1 MEIEQTI
8 SSSAVQ
14 KATISYSPAVSSGH
28 HSGERP
34 RWSGHLIRADPCECP
49 LPPRIG
55 LRSLRR
61 LLFQLF
67 LIATGPFKN

>member
-8 SSSAVQ
+8 SSPAAQ

-34 RWSGHLIRADPCECP
+34 RWSGHLIRADLCECP
-49 LPPRIG
+49 LSTEDRVTE
-55 LRSLRR
+55 LKKA
-61 LLFQLF
+61 
-67 LIATGPFKN
+67 LISTISYRYGTF

>member
-49 LPPRIG
+49 L
-55 LRSLRR
+55 STCAVKRR
-61 LLFQLF
+61 RFPVG
-67 LIATGPFKN
+67 ASPTR